1 MGGGGRSALNQFP
14 LIQQEALVYS
24 LMERHTYFITVCV
37 IASLKGHYSCIEVYT
52 ATVNR
57 VEVTVK
63 FWRRHSNSE
72 F

>member
-37 IASLKGHYSCIEVYT
+37 IASLKGHYKVLEKTS
-52 ATVNR
+52 
-57 VEVTVK
+57 K
-63 FWRRHSNSE
+63 FRILIVALLMR
-72 F
+72 FCQF